1 MSVETVLPNKAV
13 ETDAQVRPRTACA
26 SILVRRSPL
35 RYMAMETVA
44 SAVASTLAGGV
55 DVPLQAPSLPSR
67 QSRTSRCMGSA

>member
-35 RYMAMETVA
+35 R
-44 SAVASTLAGGV
+44 
-55 DVPLQAPSLPSR
+55 
-67 QSRTSRCMGSA
+67 